1 MLISDIKAG
10 ELHGRSGSI
19 QAAINLEIP
28 QNRLTRF
35 NLKING
41 LNGQLPNLDLVN
53 TVVKLCRGNRI
64 IPTLSKRV
72 SSNIMSLVFN
82 MVTFKCSFP
91 VHLLK
96 NIGFLH
102 KIYNYEYFSFTIN
115 FLSTYNKKLQWTE
128 NFKLNQSQTMIFL
141 VNYFILIKFCF
152 AVLGKSTVIKQTQLW
167 FAGRPLWSWECL
179 WLWAF
184 FEDNAAYDVAPSCG
198 VSNWQPWALSQIP
211 HWGSDTWGGVT

>member
-72 SSNIMSLVFN
+72 SSNIMSLVSSSVFQN
-82 MVTFKCSFP
+82 RRGIVTTCSSSSSASAS
-91 VHLLK
+91 
-96 NIGFLH
+96 G
-102 KIYNYEYFSFTIN
+102 
-115 FLSTYNKKLQWTE
+115 
-128 NFKLNQSQTMIFL
+128 
-141 VNYFILIKFCF
+141 
-152 AVLGKSTVIKQTQLW
+152 
-167 FAGRPLWSWECL
+167 
-179 WLWAF
+179 
-184 FEDNAAYDVAPSCG
+184 
-198 VSNWQPWALSQIP
+198 
-211 HWGSDTWGGVT
+211 